1 MSIEWN
7 NKNNRFDSNGGNGR
21 ESFRDHNERMRSF
34 RRSHAGNLKV
44 RTRGSETFEE
54 HTTSMRMFRESHP
67 SDLEMKVSRRD
78 LIDKM
83 WPLLVTDT
91 LKETGGS
98 RLLKDTLDWS
108 TLIPIQ
114 KVTACRFSLN

>member
-1 MSIEWN
+1 MTMAQ
-7 NKNNRFDSNGGNGR
+7 NNRKDWFNLDGQNGN
-21 ESFRDHNERMRSF
+21 ESFEEHNESMRRFCMSHTALEHNERMREF
-34 RRSHAGNLKV
+34 RKSHV
-44 RTRGSETFEE
+44 
-54 HTTSMRMFRESHP
+54 

-108 TLIPIQ
+108 ILLPIQ
-114 KVTACRFSLN
+114 KVTACRFSAN